1 VGMGKYFSRTVENL
15 LMAEDPKLLEVAW
28 VGPQEE
34 LNKTINAQPTIT
46 LMQVSLAEDLD
57 KPDLAVGHSLGGG
70 RGLEFAILVQGC
82 KSTWILHARTL
93 PRWVANCTQGQRIC
107 RFCSKRI
114 QGKSFLFEH

>member
-1 VGMGKYFSRTVENL
+1 
-15 LMAEDPKLLEVAW
+15 
-28 VGPQEE
+28 
-34 LNKTINAQPTIT
+34 
-46 LMQVSLAEDLD
+46 MQVSLAEDLD
-57 KPDLAVGHSLGGG
+57 KPDLAVGHSLGEYAALWEAGVWD
-70 RGLEFAILVQGC
+70 LQSLYKVV